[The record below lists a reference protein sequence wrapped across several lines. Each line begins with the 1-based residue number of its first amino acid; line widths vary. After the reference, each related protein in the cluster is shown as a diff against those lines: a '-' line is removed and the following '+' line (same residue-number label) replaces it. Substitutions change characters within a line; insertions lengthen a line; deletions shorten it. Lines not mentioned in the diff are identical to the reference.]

1 MASSSW
7 LVVAAGLL
15 VVFLSGC
22 AAGVAYSKGKDMGDK
37 GRNVAEESS
46 VEEGTKLPHT
56 VEDYPSQKTGKAKM
70 AVRSPSVDRAPAEIP
85 TRKRRS
91 SGRGYGQQSPRETAP
106 GTKMDL

>member
-22 AAGVAYSKGKDMGDK
+22 AAGVAYSKGKDMSDQ
-37 GRNVAEESS
+37 GRNVAEEST

-56 VEDYPSQKTGKAKM
+56 VEDYPSLKTGKAKM

-85 TRKRRS
+85 TQKRRS
-91 SGRGYGQQSPRETAP
+91 SGYGLQSPRETAP

>member
-15 VVFLSGC
+15 VLFLSGC
-22 AAGVAYSKGKDMGDK
+22 AAGVAYSKGKDMGDQ
-37 GRNVAEESS
+37 GRNVAEEST

-70 AVRSPSVDRAPAEIP
+70 AVRSPSVDRVPAEIP
-85 TRKRRS
+85 TQKRRS
-91 SGRGYGQQSPRETAP
+91 SGYGLQSPRETAP